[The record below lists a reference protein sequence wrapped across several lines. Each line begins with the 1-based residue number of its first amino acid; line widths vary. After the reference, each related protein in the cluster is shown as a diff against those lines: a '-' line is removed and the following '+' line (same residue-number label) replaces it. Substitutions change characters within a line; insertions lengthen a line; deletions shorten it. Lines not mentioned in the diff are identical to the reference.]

1 MTIYRKTSSGHYEV
15 QPIGAAPAAPAP
27 VRAEIPAPVSSPRDT
42 SSPVYLT
49 RSPVPPRSA
58 GDRDPLALIPVFRA
72 VQLMTTAAGQ
82 LPLTVERQ
90 GKTLS
95 GDEMPAL
102 VRRPSLE
109 MDRPDFIGQ
118 CVTSLMLTG
127 ELFVQRIRQ
136 GGEVLELRVI
146 PPAEVTVTRNESTRV
161 RTYHYAGKRWTDQD
175 FDHQTMIRPVGQLRG
190 IGPLQAARVELDGAA
205 DVRDYAGN
213 WFNGSGHPTGI
224 LASDQPLSAEDAQLY
239 RDQWNRYDRDEQK
252 FLDAD
257 GSNPSGI
264 RVLGKG
270 LSYTP
275 IFLNPKDAQWLEAR
289 QFTITDVARLFG
301 VPASLMLVALE
312 GNSLTYS
319 NVEQE
324 WLAFVRFTLM
334 AYVQKIEETLT
345 KLTPL
350 GQRVKFNLEGLLR
363 SDTKTRYES
372 YEIAVRTGWMTPD
385 EARAHEGLPPL
396 TAAQRSTLTT
406 APQEAPAS

>member
-1 MTIYRKTSSGHYEV
+1 MTIYRKTSTGQYEV
-15 QPIGAAPAAPAP
+15 QHVDAAPAVRADAPAP
-27 VRAEIPAPVSSPRDT
+27 ASSARDT
-42 SSPVYLT
+42 STPVYLT
-49 RSPVPPRSA
+49 RSPVAARSA

-72 VQLMTTAAGQ
+72 VQLMTTSAGQ

-90 GKTLS
+90 GSTLTG
-95 GDEMPAL
+95 GDLPAL
-102 VRRPSLE
+102 IRRPSLE

-136 GGEVLELRVI
+136 GTDVLELRVV
-146 PPAEVTVTRNESTRV
+146 PPAEVTLTRDERTRV
-161 RTYHYAGKRWTDQD
+161 LTYHYAGQKWSSDD

-190 IGPLQAARVELDGAA
+190 IGPLQAARMELEGAA

-239 RDQWNRYDRDEQK
+239 RDQWNRYDRDQHA

-301 VPASLMLVALE
+301 VPASLMLVALD

-334 AYVQKIEETLT
+334 TYVQKIEETLT

-363 SDTKTRYES
+363 SDTKTRYQS
-372 YEIAVRTGWMTPD
+372 YEIGIRSGWLTAD

-396 TAAQRSTLTT
+396 TAAQRATLTRP
-406 APQEAPAS
+406 PQEVPAS